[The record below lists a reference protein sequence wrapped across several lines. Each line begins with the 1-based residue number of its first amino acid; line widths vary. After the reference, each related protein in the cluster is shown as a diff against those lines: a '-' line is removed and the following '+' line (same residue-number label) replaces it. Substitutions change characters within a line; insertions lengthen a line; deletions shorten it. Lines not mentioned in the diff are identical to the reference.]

1 MVRNNGSSE
10 PNRVASA
17 SQPAR
22 VLVVDH
28 DPPPRRLLAKALA
41 SVSPLPL
48 EIVEA
53 ERAEDAVAAARKA
66 SFAAAVVNF
75 DRRALSANME
85 MIAGLREAGIHG
97 PVVATSSTGSV
108 TAAVEAIRAGVNDF
122 VVKPFQP
129 KEFARRL
136 LARLREH
143 DTHRV
148 AVAEM
153 PAHETDETFEGF
165 IGASGTMKEV
175 YAQIARIAPSKAP
188 VFVTGESGTG
198 KEVCAEAIHAR
209 SRAGNGPFIALNCGA
224 IPKELMES
232 EIFGH
237 VKGAFTSAHEDR
249 AGAAELAN
257 GGTLFLD
264 EICEMDIALQAKLLR
279 FIQTGTFRRV
289 GGTKEQQVNV
299 RFVCATNRDPK
310 AEVEAGR
317 FREDLYYRLHV
328 LPMNLPALRERGGDI
343 LLLAR
348 SFLARFAGEEGRAFA
363 GFDAEAES
371 ALLAYRWP
379 GNVRQLQNVI
389 RRVVV
394 LHDGAEVTGAMLDLP
409 VGAAHE
415 AARDTGPLP
424 RVASPSIDPYWL
436 QEQRIIEEAL
446 KAFDG
451 NAQKAAAALEIA
463 PSTIYRKMQSW
474 VQEQLST
481 PCRTRRSRDG

>member
-1 MVRNNGSSE
+1 MVGNIGSQE
-10 PNRVASA
+10 PNRVSVASA
-17 SQPAR
+17 SAR
-22 VLVVDH
+22 ILVIDH
-28 DPPPRRLLAKALA
+28 DPAARRLLMKALA
-41 SVSPLPL
+41 SASSLPL
-48 EIVEA
+48 EIAEF
-53 ERAEDAVAAARKA
+53 ERAEDGITAAGSAA
-66 SFAAAVVNF
+66 FAAAIVSF

-85 MIAGLREAGIHG
+85 MVANLREAGIHG
-97 PVVATSSTGSV
+97 PIIATSSTGSV

-122 VVKPFQP
+122 IVKPFQP
-129 KEFARRL
+129 KEFARRM
-136 LARLREH
+136 LARMREYESA
-143 DTHRV
+143 RI
-148 AVAEM
+148 AIAKL
-153 PAHETDETFEGF
+153 PAHETDESFEGF
-165 IGASGTMKEV
+165 IGASPAMKDV
-175 YAQIARIAPSKAP
+175 YAQIERVASSKAP

-198 KEVCAEAIHAR
+198 KEVCAEALHIR
-209 SRAGNGPFIALNCGA
+209 SRNHSGPFIALNCGA

-264 EICEMDIALQAKLLR
+264 EVCEMDFALQSKLLR

-289 GGTKEQQVNV
+289 GGAKEMKVNV

-310 AEVEAGR
+310 AEVAAGR
-317 FREDLYYRLHV
+317 FREDLFYRLHV
-328 LPMNLPALRERGGDI
+328 LPMQLPALRERGNDI

-348 SFLARFAGEEGRAFA
+348 TFLARFAEEEGRSFA
-363 GFDAEAES
+363 GFDADAEATL
-371 ALLAYRWP
+371 AAYRWP

-394 LHDGAEVTGAMLDLP
+394 LHDGEQVSGAMLDLP
-409 VGAAHE
+409 VGAGHE

-424 RVASPSIDPYWL
+424 RQESPSITPYWM

-446 KAFDG
+446 AAFDG

-474 VQEQLST
+474 SQ
-481 PCRTRRSRDG
+481 G

>member
-1 MVRNNGSSE
+1 MVRNNGSQE
-10 PNRVASA
+10 PNSVSVASTA
-17 SQPAR
+17 SR
-22 VLVVDH
+22 ILVIDH
-28 DPPPRRLLAKALA
+28 DPAARRTLLAALA
-41 SVSPLPL
+41 SISPLPL
-48 EIVEA
+48 EITEA
-53 ERAEDAVAAARKA
+53 ERAEDGIAAARKA
-66 SFAAAVVNF
+66 SYSSAVVSF

-85 MIAGLREAGIHG
+85 MIANLREAGIHG
-97 PVVATSSTGSV
+97 PIIATSSTGSV
-108 TAAVEAIRAGVNDF
+108 TSAVEAIRSGVNDF

-129 KEFARRL
+129 KEFARRM
-136 LARLREH
+136 LARVREYESA
-143 DTHRV
+143 RI
-148 AVAEM
+148 AVAEV
-153 PAHETDETFEGF
+153 PTHETGESFEGF
-165 IGASGTMKEV
+165 IGVSNAMKDV
-175 YAQIARIAPSKAP
+175 YAQIERVASSKAP

-198 KEVCAEAIHAR
+198 KEVCAEALHIR
-209 SRAGNGPFIALNCGA
+209 SRNRAGPFIALNCGA

-264 EICEMDIALQAKLLR
+264 EICEMDFALQAKLLR

-289 GGTKEQQVNV
+289 GGAKEMKVNV

-310 AEVEAGR
+310 EEVALGR

-328 LPMNLPALRERGGDI
+328 LPMHLPSLRERGNDI

-348 SFLARFAGEEGRAFA
+348 TFLARFAEEEDRHFH
-363 GFDAEAES
+363 GFDADAEAT
-371 ALLAYRWP
+371 LAAYNWP

-394 LHDGAEVTGAMLDLP
+394 LHDGELVTGAMLDLP
-409 VGAAHE
+409 VGATHE

-424 RVASPSIDPYWL
+424 RMESPSIDPYWM

-463 PSTIYRKMQSW
+463 PSTIYRKMQNWS
-474 VQEQLST
+474 QE
-481 PCRTRRSRDG
+481 G